1 MAGRLCVCVCVQC
14 GACERGGR
22 VGSGRKTVC
31 VCVHGV
37 CMQCTCVCVYVCVQE
52 CEWV

>member
-1 MAGRLCVCVCVQC
+1 MCVCVCVCGCVQC

-31 VCVHGV
+31 VCVGV
-37 CMQCTCVCVYVCVQE
+37 CSVEHVRGE
-52 CEWV
+52 EG